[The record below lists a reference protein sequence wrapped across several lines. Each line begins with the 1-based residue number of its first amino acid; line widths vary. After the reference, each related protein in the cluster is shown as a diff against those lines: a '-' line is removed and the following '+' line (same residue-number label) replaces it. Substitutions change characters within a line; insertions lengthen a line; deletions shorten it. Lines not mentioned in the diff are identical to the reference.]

1 MCGILGIINNSLN
14 SEEINKRV
22 RFSLNLIKYRGPD
35 ASNFYADKN
44 YGLGS
49 VRLSIENLQNGKQ
62 PIFDKSSNLIIGF
75 NGEIFNYKDLIKR
88 YSLNEKYS
96 EIQLLLSLYKKIGVE
111 FFHEIQGQFAI
122 FIFNVKTNELILA
135 RDKYGI
141 RPLYYHLENKNI
153 YFGSE
158 IKTIFGLT
166 KKTFNISQDALK
178 QSALLWTC
186 VRDTCA
192 FSGIK
197 KIEPSSYII
206 FKNGKIVE
214 KKKFFLK
221 KNLNFLKENKS
232 IDLKNLVED
241 AVKRQLQSDVGYAC
255 YLSGGID
262 SAIIAYTLSKLSKKK
277 LDTFSVS
284 FKNSEYDESKY
295 QKLMSNFLGSNHH
308 SITISNDDISKNFYE
323 TINHTESLLFRTA
336 PVPMYLLSKLVKKK
350 NHKVIFTGEGA
361 DEILYGYDIYIENR
375 IRKFWSK
382 QPNSKIRPSLLKKLY
397 DYLPQFKNER
407 YFNLTK
413 DFYLKTLNQ
422 VDDIFYS
429 HKVRWDQ
436 FNNNKLF
443 FNFEDDKIDD
453 ILYKLEED
461 LPNNYSSLNIDQKA
475 QIIEIKTLLSNYLLS
490 SQGDK
495 VSLANSVE
503 GRYPYLDDEFVKS
516 VSSLNS
522 NKLAESLKTKSFLRK
537 SFEKVLPKEIVYRSK
552 FAYQA
557 PEASAFVSS
566 EHRSDLFLDFQDN
579 LKEIEL
585 INTNNF
591 KQLINKIQSPYATK
605 RLSFRENMSFIL
617 GLSMFCLYKN
627 SKKWIN

>member
-1 MCGILGIINNSLN
+1 MCGILGIINNSLK

-22 RFSLNLIKYRGPD
+22 RYSLKLIKYRGPD
-35 ASNFYADKN
+35 SSNFYVDKN

-49 VRLSIENLQNGKQ
+49 VRLSIENLENGKQ

-75 NGEIFNYKDLIKR
+75 NGEIFNYKDLIKQ
-88 YSLNEKYS
+88 YSLNDKYS

-111 FFHEIQGQFAI
+111 LFSEIQGQFAI
-122 FIFNVKTNELILA
+122 FIFNVKTKELILA

-141 RPLYYHLENKNI
+141 RPLYYHTENKNI

-206 FKNGKIVE
+206 FKNGRIVE

-221 KNLNFLKENKS
+221 ENSKYLKENES
-232 IDLKNLVED
+232 TDLKDLLED

-262 SAIIAYTLSKLSKKK
+262 SAILAYTLGKLSKKK

-308 SITISNDDISKNFYE
+308 SITISNDDINKNFYE
-323 TINHTESLLFRTA
+323 TVNHTESLLFRTA

-350 NHKVIFTGEGA
+350 I
-361 DEILYGYDIYIENR
+361 
-375 IRKFWSK
+375 IR
-382 QPNSKIRPSLLKKLY
+382 
-397 DYLPQFKNER
+397 
-407 YFNLTK
+407 
-413 DFYLKTLNQ
+413 
-422 VDDIFYS
+422 
-429 HKVRWDQ
+429 
-436 FNNNKLF
+436 
-443 FNFEDDKIDD
+443 
-453 ILYKLEED
+453 
-461 LPNNYSSLNIDQKA
+461 
-475 QIIEIKTLLSNYLLS
+475 
-490 SQGDK
+490 
-495 VSLANSVE
+495 
-503 GRYPYLDDEFVKS
+503 
-516 VSSLNS
+516 
-522 NKLAESLKTKSFLRK
+522 
-537 SFEKVLPKEIVYRSK
+537 
-552 FAYQA
+552 
-557 PEASAFVSS
+557 
-566 EHRSDLFLDFQDN
+566 
-579 LKEIEL
+579 
-585 INTNNF
+585 
-591 KQLINKIQSPYATK
+591 
-605 RLSFRENMSFIL
+605 
-617 GLSMFCLYKN
+617 
-627 SKKWIN
+627 

>member
-1 MCGILGIINNSLN
+1 MCGILGIINNSLK

-22 RFSLNLIKYRGPD
+22 RFSLRLIKYRGPD
-35 ASNFYADKN
+35 ESNFYVNEN

-49 VRLSIENLQNGKQ
+49 VRLSIENLENGKQ

-75 NGEIFNYKDLIKR
+75 NGEIFNYKDLIKKH
-88 YSLNEKYS
+88 SFNNKFS
-96 EIQLLLSLYKKIGVE
+96 EVQLLLSLYKKIGVE
-111 FFHEIQGQFAI
+111 FLSEIQGQFAI
-122 FIFNVKTNELILA
+122 FIFNVKTQELILA

-141 RPLYYHLENKNI
+141 RPLYYHTENKNI

-158 IKTIFGLT
+158 IKTIFGLA

-197 KIEPSSYII
+197 KIEPSSYVI
-206 FKNGKIVE
+206 FKNGKIID
-214 KKKFFLK
+214 KKKFFFKKTYDCLK
-221 KNLNFLKENKS
+221 DNKS
-232 IDLKNLVED
+232 NDLKHLLEN

-262 SAIIAYTLSKLSKKK
+262 SAIIAYTLSKFSQKK

-308 SITISNDDISKNFYE
+308 SITISNDDINKNFYE
-323 TINHTESLLFRTA
+323 TVNHTESLLFRTA
-336 PVPMYLLSKLVKKK
+336 PVPMYLLSKLVNKKK
-350 NHKVIFTGEGA
+350 HKVIFTGEGA

-382 QPNSKIRPSLLKKLY
+382 RPDSKIRPSLLKKLY
-397 DYLPQFKNER
+397 NYLPQFKDDR

-413 DFYLKTLNQ
+413 DFYLKTLTK

-436 FNNNKLF
+436 FNNNKLY
-443 FNFEDDKIDD
+443 FNFDDNKVDD
-453 ILYKLEED
+453 ILKKLKED
-461 LPNNYSSLNIDQKA
+461 LPSNYSSLNIDQKT

-503 GRYPYLDDEFVKS
+503 GRYPYLDDIFVQS
-516 VSSLNS
+516 VSSLDT
-522 NKLAESLKTKSFLRK
+522 KELARSVRTKSLLRK
-537 SFEKVLPKEIVYRSK
+537 SFENVLPKEIINRSK

-585 INTNNF
+585 INSKNF
-591 KQLINKIQSPYATK
+591 KQLINKIQNPYTTK

-627 SKKWIN
+627 SKRWLN